1 MIYNGHRPAIFQY
14 VGLTQPD
21 MKIAILFDL
30 PYHRGF
36 PEQKFHIPI
45 DAPLPYAT
53 YSGPQNHHHGII
65 LLGLS
70 DQLQWASKSAGIS
83 LSIRDAQAL
92 LYDLDRVMC
101 PCVAMTT

>member
-45 DAPLPYAT
+45 DATLLYAT
-53 YSGPQNHHHGII
+53 YSGTQHHLGTI

-70 DQLQWASKSAGIS
+70 DQLQRASKSAGIS
-83 LSIRDAQAL
+83 LSIWDTQAL
-92 LYDLDRVMC
+92 LCDLDRVW
-101 PCVAMTT
+101 PI